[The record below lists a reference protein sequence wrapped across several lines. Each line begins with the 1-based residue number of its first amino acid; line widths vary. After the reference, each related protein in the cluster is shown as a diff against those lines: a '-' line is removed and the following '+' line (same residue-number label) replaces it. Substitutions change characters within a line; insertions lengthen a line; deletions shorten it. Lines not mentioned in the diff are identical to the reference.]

1 MKDGPIISTPPKD
14 LKYPPGSL
22 LFDVRYYK
30 KPECFEV
37 IYWDPITQQLE
48 LKYEPAIVDI
58 WFLKKENRT
67 NKYQI
72 AQAPMDNLYPF
83 YCKPSDIPRVIA
95 QEIGGEWAEKFNNN
109 FDPDGYMY
117 NNELSKMMCECPW
130 VFKADFEPSV
140 YYRLRWLN
148 KYGTDVDISKVSQ
161 CFLDIETDVIDR
173 SIDPSDYTQAP
184 QPINAVTLILPQQKI
199 AAMLVLGPRPKNRID
214 QRFYN
219 LLEIQQRDFN
229 DTVAHMDDFIEELRS
244 DEDNKQ
250 YIDGFDIRVHVFD
263 YDKEIILIKTIFDY
277 INKYRPWFVEAWNA
291 PFDFNYIWNRIKYLG
306 YDPCDLMIP
315 EKFRTKKIKFIQDK
329 NPEAVIKTSRDWFEM
344 SSYSQWI
351 CQMRTFAAIRKS
363 QSERRTYKLD
373 AIGREVA
380 GIGKANKFT
389 AELAYKNIR
398 DFWKYNF
405 GDVVVQVGIEKKTGD
420 SGTFYSRSYVYATG
434 FSKCFQETHIVRNT
448 REYYYENNSHFVQA
462 CRLIVDKSVDGSFM
476 GAFVADPAK
485 NAPTGLILN
494 GKNTNNIIYGAV
506 DADAESYYPSSKMGL
521 NLDPMSLLY
530 KLHINNNYF
539 KNGTCINRSMNQAYI
554 WTDAKSN
561 PHDVDMSGPI
571 VNAFKNKSY
580 LSLMTTWF
588 SVPTVTE
595 VISYID
601 EKLGFIGGA
610 V

>member
-1 MKDGPIISTPPKD
+1 MKDGLIVSTKPKE
-14 LKYPPGSL
+14 LKYPAGSL
-22 LFDVRYYK
+22 LFDVRYSW
-30 KPECFEV
+30 KPECFE
-37 IYWDPITQQLE
+37 IIFWNPITQRLE
-48 LKYEPAIVDI
+48 LKYEPAIIDI
-58 WFLKKENRT
+58 WFMKKEYRT
-67 NKYQI
+67 NEYQI
-72 AQAPMDNLYPF
+72 AQAPMDWLYPF
-83 YCKPSDIPRVIA
+83 YCKPSEVPQVIA
-95 QEIGGEWAEKFNNN
+95 QEVGGKWADRYQQCLAQGMFMNDMTK
-109 FDPDGYMY
+109 
-117 NNELSKMMCECPW
+117 KMCECPW
-130 VFKADFEPSV
+130 VFKGDFEPSV

-148 KYGTDVDISKVSQ
+148 MFGPDPDISKVSQ

-173 SIDPSDYTQAP
+173 TIDPSDYTQAP

-214 QRFYN
+214 QRFHE
-219 LLEIQQRDFN
+219 LLVIQQKDFD
-229 DTVAHMDDFIEELRS
+229 DTVAHMDEFIDELKNDEE
-244 DEDNKQ
+244 NKQ
-250 YIDGFDIRVHVFD
+250 FIDGFDIRVHVFD
-263 YDKEIILIKTIFDY
+263 YDKEIFLIKTIFDY

-291 PFDFNYIWNRIKYLG
+291 PFDFNYIWNRIKYFG
-306 YDPCDLMIP
+306 YDPADIMIP
-315 EKFRTKKIKFIQDK
+315 PEFKTKKIRFMEDK

-373 AIGREVA
+373 AIGREIA
-380 GIGKANKFT
+380 GIGKANKFS

-420 SGTFYSRSYVYATG
+420 SGTFYSRSYTYATG
-434 FSKCFQETHIVRNT
+434 FSKCFQETNIVRNT
-448 REYYYENNSHFVQA
+448 REYFFEKDSHFIQA
-462 CRLIVDKSVDGSFM
+462 CRLIVDKSIDGSFM

-530 KLHINNNYF
+530 KMHIDNKVF
-539 KNGTCINRSMNQAYI
+539 RNGCLNRSMNQVYI
-554 WTDAKSN
+554 WNDAKSN
-561 PHDVDMSGPI
+561 PHDIDHSGPLI
-571 VNAFKNKSY
+571 NAFKNKSY
-580 LSLMTTWF
+580 LSLMTSWF

-610 V
+610 A